1 MTFQDNRITQT
12 FIAEADVLPPV
23 NRLHFYIRSNECK
36 MTPTLN
42 VPNGT
47 AF

>member
-1 MTFQDNRITQT
+1 MTFQDNRITRT

-23 NRLHFYIRSNECK
+23 NCLHFHIGSNECK

-42 VPNGT
+42 VPNST
-47 AF
+47 AI